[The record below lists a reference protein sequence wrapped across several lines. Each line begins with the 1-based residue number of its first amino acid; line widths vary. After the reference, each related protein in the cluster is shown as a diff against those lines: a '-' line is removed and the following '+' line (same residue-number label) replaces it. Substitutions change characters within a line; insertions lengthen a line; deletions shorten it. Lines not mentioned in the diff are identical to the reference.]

1 MTYLGAVTRP
11 LVRYHN
17 RRVSAFNV
25 SWAAVVGF
33 HSNLQRLAPRP
44 SRPKTTTATEKQ
56 PLPPTAEVK
65 KPEGPLDRPDATTD
79 DEGPTDQVESTARQ
93 VEPDAGQQEPTEGQG
108 LQTMVARAASWLQA
122 RLGKRP
128 ENPQVLVLWDL
139 DNQSPGAHPAEAAE
153 SIRNLAS
160 KYGEV
165 TAIHA
170 YANRH
175 AFIQISAIRPPKRK
189 TNPDLQ
195 VLEPW
200 EGMPE
205 EWDGDL
211 LDEEPEELRCG
222 VCGQKQKT
230 RKKLVKH
237 MRSLHLRERTK
248 KLNHIAQTK
257 SGKKKEKLWKKYEPS
272 LEKYALKSARMS
284 NPESMGIKEDLRK
297 AGVEVNLVSHAP
309 EAADGAIR
317 RQFKKALQNRVGW
330 VFLVSDDKGFA
341 PTLDLA
347 KKQGIKTFVVGRKK
361 SALRRSATSFMS
373 WHEVREKF

>member
-1 MTYLGAVTRP
+1 MTNLSAVTRP
-11 LVRYHN
+11 LLRYHN

-33 HSNLQRLAPRP
+33 HSNLQLLAPRP

-56 PLPPTAEVK
+56 PLPPTAEIK
-65 KPEGPLDRPDATTD
+65 KPEGPLDRSDATTE
-79 DEGPTDQVESTARQ
+79 DEGPTHQVESTARQ
-93 VEPDAGQQEPTEGQG
+93 IEPDAGQQEPTEAWGQG
-108 LQTMVARAASWLQA
+108 LQAK
-122 RLGKRP
+122 LGKRS
-128 ENPQVLVLWDL
+128 ENPPVMVLWDL

-175 AFIQISAIRPPKRK
+175 AFIQINAIQPPKRK

-195 VLEPW
+195 VLEPWEAW

-230 RKKLVKH
+230 TKKLLKH
-237 MRSLHLRERTK
+237 MKSLHVRERTK

-257 SGKKKEKLWKKYEPS
+257 SGKKKEKLWKRYEPY

-330 VFLVSDDKGFA
+330 VFLVSDDKGFE

-347 KKQGIKTFVVGRKK
+347 KKKGIKTFVVGTKE